1 MKNNPVVKC
10 HTKKKKKKSGKNL
23 ASKTALILVKEQNI
37 W

>member
-10 HTKKKKKKSGKNL
+10 HTKKKKKSGKNL